1 MLLCAGPLCGA
12 ARASPFETLAPQAP
26 QGEALLYPHA
36 EEAAQR
42 PSRSMAASRRL
53 AALLHDAKDF
63 AGGVGDVGAG
73 AVDGGDASL
82 HEHVVVLRRDN
93 AAADHDDVVGALA
106 LQSLGELR
114 HQSLV
119 AGRLAGDADD
129 VEIGRASC
137 RESVCQ
143 YV

>member
-93 AAADHDDVVGALA
+93 AAADHDDV
-106 LQSLGELR
+106 
-114 HQSLV
+114 
-119 AGRLAGDADD
+119 
-129 VEIGRASC
+129 EIGRASC
-137 RESVCQ
+137 RERVCQ
-143 YV
+143 YVSLSVVDVSYKKHKIAHKQDTDTK